1 MDTSKDIK
9 KLEIKIKTLQELDDQ
24 NSDEKT
30 KSILVPKNIGKYRYL
45 SNTAKNFNRK
55 TQLTKNFIF
64 KGFFNK
70 KFNLTKYKQ
79 SREESLLLS
88 KSMEKIIKPHQ
99 ARGNGIPDN
108 ILERIAFLKKIF
120 FSEKFITYY
129 EKRPQFKD
137 TTFQEMAQYIINFRK
152 NNNELESAMM
162 IFYFICHEIKYLK
175 NNELINKKNLKSSQ
189 KPENVF
195 MTKRALSIGFTN
207 IFEYFLKKMEIKF
220 KHIEGVCKLIP
231 SKNSKFMINT
241 NSTNLIIN
249 TGINLNSS
257 EKDLKHNNNSS
268 LINHCWNALYI
279 NRQWYFVDTLL
290 GSGGIKLLEIKNQ
303 IFKEETDSSDID
315 FNFNP
320 YFFMIPPE
328 NLILTHRPTEDL
340 WQFTDKTITLDQF
353 INRDF
358 DDYSTFYKGIYLNN
372 IEFLTHNHPL
382 IKISSK
388 DNLII
393 KLRVKHS
400 LLGGDLYNSKGDQ
413 KISDIKY
420 NYEESDEIYTFEPS
434 FPSKGD
440 YIIRITYRSLSSTDL
455 VYWPLVDYIIK
466 VQDIIN
472 FSYFDKYKRRLRTIS
487 GTKDNDKEIILPK
500 LNKTINHNFYQPK
513 IITDYLKIFPTK
525 KNKKICYDNEGFN
538 LIEPKTNYVKK
549 GSTIRFKVRMK
560 GVASIAILDGNKLF
574 HLKKTERNIYEGEK
588 VIQTENISIC
598 CLRGKNIFTEV
609 FRFKPFKEKSVDSK
623 MFLIKIKKRKIL

>member
-1 MDTSKDIK
+1 MNNSQEKKLLELKIK
-9 KLEIKIKTLQELDDQ
+9 KMQDIDDQ
-24 NSDEKT
+24 YQNSEEKT
-30 KSILVPKNIGKYRYL
+30 KSILIPKSSRKYRYL

-70 KFNLTKYKQ
+70 NFNLTKYKK

-99 ARGNGIPDN
+99 VRGNGIPEE
-108 ILERIAFLKKIF
+108 ILERIYFLKKFF
-120 FSEKFITYY
+120 FSEKFKTYY
-129 EKRPQFKD
+129 EKRPQSKD
-137 TTFQEMAQYIINFRK
+137 LTFQEMAEYIINFRK

-162 IFYFICHEIKYLK
+162 LFYFICHEIKYLK
-175 NNELINKKNLKSSQ
+175 NNEIINKKNLKTSQ

-195 MTKRALSIGFTN
+195 INKRALSIGFTN
-207 IFEYFLKKMEIKF
+207 IFEYFLKKMEIKY
-220 KHIEGVCKLIP
+220 KHIEGICKLVP
-231 SKNSKFMINT
+231 SKNSKFMPNT
-241 NSTNLIIN
+241 NLTIN
-249 TGINLNSS
+249 TGVKLNSS
-257 EKDLKHNNNSS
+257 EKEIKNNSS

-290 GSGGIKLLEIKNQ
+290 GSGGINLIEIKNQ
-303 IFKEETDSSDID
+303 IFKEETNSSDFD

-320 YFFMIPPE
+320 YFFMIPPQ
-328 NLILTHRPTEDL
+328 NLILTHRPSEDI
-340 WQFTDKTITLDQF
+340 WQFTDKIITLNQF
-353 INRDF
+353 INRDY

-393 KLRVKHS
+393 KLRVKNA
-400 LLGGDLYNSKGDQ
+400 LLGGDLYNSKGEQ
-413 KISDIKY
+413 KISDVKY
-420 NYEESDEIYTFEPS
+420 NYEESNEIYIFEPT

-466 VQDIIN
+466 VQDTIN

-500 LNKTINHNFYQPK
+500 LNKTINNNFYQPK
-513 IITDYLKIFPTK
+513 IITDYMKIFPSK

-549 GSTIRFKVRMK
+549 GSSIKFKVRMK
-560 GVASIAILDGNKLF
+560 GASNIAILDGNKLF

-609 FRFKPFKEKSVDSK
+609 YRFKPLKEKSVDSK
-623 MFLIKIKKRKIL
+623 MFLIKIRKRKIL

>member
-1 MDTSKDIK
+1 MDANKEK
-9 KLEIKIKTLQELDDQ
+9 KILELKINNLREIDDQ
-24 NSDEKT
+24 NQNSEEKT
-30 KSILVPKNIGKYRYL
+30 KFILVSKSSRKYRYL
-45 SNTAKNFNRK
+45 SKTAQNFNKK
-55 TQLTKNFIF
+55 THLTKNFIF

-70 KFNLTKYKQ
+70 KFNLTKYKKT
-79 SREESLLLS
+79 REESLILS

-99 ARGNGIPDN
+99 ARGNGIPDD
-108 ILERIAFLKKIF
+108 ILERISFLKKIF
-120 FSEKFITYY
+120 FSEKIITYY

-137 TTFQEMAQYIINFRK
+137 TTFQEMADYIINFKK

-162 IFYFICHEIKYLK
+162 LFYFICHEIKYLK
-175 NNELINKKNLKSSQ
+175 NNETINKKNLKNSQ

-195 MTKRALSIGFTN
+195 MTKRALSIGFSN
-207 IFEYFLKKMEIKF
+207 IFEFFLKKMEIKF
-220 KHIEGVCKLIP
+220 KHIEGICKLIP
-231 SKNSKFMINT
+231 SENSKFMINT
-241 NSTNLIIN
+241 NLQIN

-257 EKDLKHNNNSS
+257 EKEIKNNSS
-268 LINHCWNALYI
+268 LINHCWDALYI

-290 GSGGIKLLEIKNQ
+290 GSGGIKLMEIKNQ
-303 IFKEETDSSDID
+303 IFKEETNSSDFD

-320 YFFMIPPE
+320 YFFMIPPQ
-328 NLILTHRPTEDL
+328 NLILSHRPIEDL
-340 WQFTDKTITLDQF
+340 WQFTDKTITLNQF

-393 KLRVKHS
+393 KLRVKNT
-400 LLGGDLYNSKGDQ
+400 LLGGDLLNSTAEQ

-420 NYEESDEIYTFEPS
+420 NYEESNEIYTFEPS

-440 YIIRITYRSLSSTDL
+440 YIVRITYRSLSSTDL

-466 VQDIIN
+466 VQDAIN
-472 FSYFDKYKRRLRTIS
+472 YSYFDKYKRRLRSIS
-487 GTKDNDKEIILPK
+487 GTKDNIKDIILPK
-500 LNKTINHNFYQPK
+500 LNKTINNNFYQPK
-513 IITDYLKIFPTK
+513 IITDYMKIFPTK

-549 GSTIRFKVRMK
+549 GSNIKFKVRMK
-560 GVASIAILDGNKLF
+560 GAASIAVLDGNKLF

-588 VIQTENISIC
+588 IIQTENISIC